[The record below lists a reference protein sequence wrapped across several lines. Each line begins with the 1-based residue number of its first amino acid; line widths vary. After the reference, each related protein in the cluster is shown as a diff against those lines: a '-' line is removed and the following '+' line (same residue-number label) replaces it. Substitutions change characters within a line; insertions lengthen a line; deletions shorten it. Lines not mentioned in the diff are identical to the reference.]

1 MEKLTEN
8 LIDEILNKINQITN
22 SLDVTINKVG
32 KMSEDI
38 DKLTLTFSKEIVS
51 LTENIRLIIEVL
63 RQFRVKSNEQLG
75 VLSKET
81 NAKVK
86 KLWDKKSVEHITEQ
100 HQNNINIIK
109 QVSSSVTDTLYY
121 TQLLSVVQSIRELMG
136 RALQANK

>member
-22 SLDVTINKVG
+22 SLDITINKVG
-32 KMSEDI
+32 KMSGDI

-75 VLSKET
+75 VLSKEV

-100 HQNNINIIK
+100 HQKNINIIK
-109 QVSSSVTDTLYY
+109 QVSSSVADTLYY

>member
-22 SLDVTINKVG
+22 SLDITINKVG
-32 KMSEDI
+32 KMSGDI

-63 RQFRVKSNEQLG
+63 RQFRVKSNEHLG
-75 VLSKET
+75 VLSKEI

-100 HQNNINIIK
+100 HQKNINIIK

>member
-1 MEKLTEN
+1 MEKLAEN
-8 LIDEILNKINQITN
+8 LINEMLDKINQITN
-22 SLDVTINKVG
+22 TLDVTIQKVG

-38 DKLTLTFSKEIVS
+38 DKITMTFSKEIVS

-86 KLWDKKSVEHITEQ
+86 KLWEKKSVEHITEQ
-100 HQNNINIIK
+100 HQKNINIIK
-109 QVSSSVTDTLYY
+109 QVSSSVSDTLYY

>member
-8 LIDEILNKINQITN
+8 LIDEMLNKINQITN
-22 SLDVTINKVG
+22 SLDITINKVG
-32 KMSEDI
+32 KMSGDI

-63 RQFRVKSNEQLG
+63 RQFRVKSNEKLG
-75 VLSKET
+75 VLSKEI

-86 KLWDKKSVEHITEQ
+86 KLWEKKSVEHITEQ
-100 HQNNINIIK
+100 HQKNINIIK

>member
-1 MEKLTEN
+1 VEKLTEN
-8 LIDEILNKINQITN
+8 LIDEMLNKINQITN
-22 SLDVTINKVG
+22 SLDITINKVG
-32 KMSEDI
+32 KMNEDI

>member
-8 LIDEILNKINQITN
+8 LIDEMLNKINQITN
-22 SLDVTINKVG
+22 SLDITINKVG
-32 KMSEDI
+32 KMNEDI